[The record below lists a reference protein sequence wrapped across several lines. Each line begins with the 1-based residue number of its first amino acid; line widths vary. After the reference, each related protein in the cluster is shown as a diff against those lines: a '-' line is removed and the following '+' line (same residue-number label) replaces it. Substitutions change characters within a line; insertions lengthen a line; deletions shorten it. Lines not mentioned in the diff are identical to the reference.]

1 MNQSTIDK
9 CNHLLDDKF
18 YGYDPEEGLPE
29 HMSDKQK
36 ADFVKYTI
44 VKDNLTI
51 QEIAELIVEAEKET
65 TKRAELD
72 SYGLGSPY
80 QSGYW
85 EY

>member
-1 MNQSTIDK
+1 MNQSTVDK
-9 CNHLLDDKF
+9 CNHLLDNKF

>member
-1 MNQSTIDK
+1 MNQSTVDK
-9 CNHLLDDKF
+9 CNHLLDNKF

-44 VKDNLTI
+44 VKDNLTM
-51 QEIAELIVEAEKET
+51 QQIAELIVDAEKET
-65 TKRAELD
+65 TKRVELD

-80 QSGYW
+80 QSGFY

>member
-1 MNQSTIDK
+1 MLENK
-9 CNHLLDDKF
+9 LE
-18 YGYDPEEGLPE
+18 GYDPEEGLPE

-51 QEIAELIVEAEKET
+51 QEIAELIVDTEKET
-65 TKRAELD
+65 TKRVELD

-80 QSGYW
+80 QSGFY

>member
-1 MNQSTIDK
+1 
-9 CNHLLDDKF
+9 
-18 YGYDPEEGLPE
+18 
-29 HMSDKQK
+29 MSDKQK

-44 VKDNLTI
+44 VKDNLTM
-51 QEIAELIVEAEKET
+51 QQIAELIVDAEKET

>member
-9 CNHLLDDKF
+9 CNHLLDAKF

-51 QEIAELIVEAEKET
+51 QQIAELIVEAEKET